1 MKYLNLLILAIFSE
15 NYIDT
20 PWYWCIVM
28 IGMCN
33 SANNIGE
40 VRMPMTPK
48 DIPIIPAA
56 YSFWR
61 HANNPK
67 IRASGLN
74 RGDNINTPMNPNM
87 ILKVP

>member
-1 MKYLNLLILAIFSE
+1 MVGKLI
-15 NYIDT
+15 
-20 PWYWCIVM
+20 
-28 IGMCN
+28 

-48 DIPIIPAA
+48 DIPIMPAA

-61 HANNPK
+61 HASNPK
-67 IRASGLN
+67 IRASGLK
-74 RGDNINTPMNPNM
+74 RGDNINTPMKPNM